1 VRRGK
6 TPEDADADMVDGLL
20 GFIAQANQA
29 GGGKDGED
37 GPSFTRDNVK
47 AVMMVRYYNGP
58 NYYLLILLSQ
68 NIRRMN

>member
-1 VRRGK
+1 LDKIIDDHVRRGK
-6 TPEDADADMVDGLL
+6 NPEDADADMVDGLL

-37 GPSFTRDNVK
+37 EPRFTRDNVK

-58 NYYLLILLSQ
+58 N
-68 NIRRMN
+68 